1 MKKLSVA
8 MLALGCLLASPTLR
22 AQNINEWAPNE
33 ISASYGVSLLGASIN
48 TLIDVFGIARILD
61 DETQEE
67 IASIRS
73 GGSKGI
79 INASYLYHTSSV
91 FAVGGNVGFNRLS
104 VQLQD
109 KTGSMTAAS
118 ANIIFAMVDAKLNWF
133 RRDIFGMYSKAGL
146 GVMCINGNLME
157 ENGGNLW
164 LPTAQLSLIGMELGR
179 QFCGFAEIGA
189 GMQGILQVGLKYH
202 F

>member
-1 MKKLSVA
+1 MKKVFVA
-8 MLALGCLLASPTLR
+8 MLALSCLLASPNLR
-22 AQNINEWAPNE
+22 AQNINVLAPNE

-48 TLIDVFGIARILD
+48 TLIDLGA
-61 DETQEE
+61 
-67 IASIRS
+67 IASIFSDEVDVASVRS
-73 GGSKGI
+73 GGSRGI
-79 INASYLYHTSSV
+79 INASYLYHTSQI
-91 FAVGGNVGFNRLS
+91 FAVGGSVGFNRLS
-104 VQLQD
+104 VNMQD
-109 KTGSMTAAS
+109 NTGSISAAS
-118 ANIIFAMVDAKLNWF
+118 ANIIFAMIDAKLNWF

-146 GVMCINGNLME
+146 GVMCINGSIME
-157 ENGGNLW
+157 EPGHNIW